1 MKDGKRP
8 ADSDLYDAAN
18 PYENRDP
25 RLYATVRLPGDVWQ
39 NPVTGEV
46 WDAAY
51 NTYTGFHTKKW
62 VDLRRIPFTAATASQ
77 SDQDYIHLRYADIL
91 LMYAE
96 AINEL
101 DGPVNTVYEQLDL
114 VRGRTTVDL
123 PGVDRAVYNT
133 KDKLRE
139 YIRHE
144 RRIEFALEGHRYND
158 LKRWKI
164 AHTLL
169 PTLKNPSGVSY
180 VFEEHNYR
188 LPFSITELDNN
199 PQLDQNDGY
208 IK

>member
-1 MKDGKRP
+1 
-8 ADSDLYDAAN
+8 
-18 PYENRDP
+18 
-25 RLYATVRLPGDVWQ
+25 
-39 NPVTGEV
+39 
-46 WDAAY
+46 
-51 NTYTGFHTKKW
+51 
-62 VDLRRIPFTAATASQ
+62 
-77 SDQDYIHLRYADIL
+77 
-91 LMYAE
+91 MYAE

-123 PGVDRAVYNT
+123 PGVDRGVYNT

-199 PQLDQNDGY
+199 PQLDQNIGY